1 MDLFYFWI
9 ASNWSEP
16 EGLRS
21 RAVSKVHIQ
30 SETLAFIAH
39 KRRSRVSMYSTWHS
53 GLISRQLAQVGV
65 FNARIYSE
73 APLLKFQLLCNG

>member
-21 RAVSKVHIQ
+21 RAVSKAHIQ

-39 KRRSRVSMYSTWHS
+39 KRQSRVSM
-53 GLISRQLAQVGV
+53 
-65 FNARIYSE
+65 
-73 APLLKFQLLCNG
+73 